1 MGKLTSVFQWPFS
14 IATLN
19 SQSVGRAIYPSA
31 PGVKAP
37 SSLVKRSK
45 DPKLRQPI
53 RNVKQAIRHFFRW
66 GNVWNLGEFDHDLT
80 VLTEII
86 GLFQR
91 KHPLLW
97 PNYSVSELL

>member
-1 MGKLTSVFQWPFS
+1 MFNSYVKFPESSECIWGKLTQCQF
-14 IATLN
+14 LD
-19 SQSVGRAIYPSA
+19 
-31 PGVKAP
+31 AP

-86 GLFQR
+86 SLFQR

-97 PNYSVSELL
+97 PNYSVSELLPSGYLT